1 MAAKRTMRV
10 KMLCSM
16 ATADKAY
23 NEGLEYDVAIELGQ
37 EWVEKGF
44 ALRIGE

>member
-1 MAAKRTMRV
+1 MAMKRTMRV
-10 KMLCSM
+10 KMLKSM
-16 ATADKAY
+16 AAVDRAY

-37 EWVEKGF
+37 EWIDKGF